1 MHIISNWEE
10 RPAGASPDPVATE
23 FAGKDQIVQES
34 KLRKNER
41 KKVKQVTVIVYCKWA
56 VV

>member
-10 RPAGASPDPVATE
+10 RPAGASPDPVARE

-41 KKVKQVTVIVYCKWA
+41 KKVTVIVYCKWA